1 MMTFLRSVPTAD
13 DVTSD
18 DVVDDTEE
26 LTGATHTTRTRRK
39 GLGDAPLAT
48 LFVLPVLVLL
58 GIFEFYPFV
67 AGVADS
73 FYHIDPYTFAK
84 APAGI
89 RNYVAALSD
98 PVTRHAF
105 IVSAEYVFGAVILQ
119 AVLGMAA
126 ALVLNQG
133 LKGQG
138 LWRGLMLMPFVVPA
152 IVTAMMFQFLFN
164 GSNGAVNYFLMKFG
178 LIHSPIAFVSHTT
191 TALLVIILVTTWH
204 HTPFMVIILLARL
217 QTVPQDA
224 LEAAAVD
231 GANAWQRFRK
241 ITLPWLLPVLLIGM
255 LLRTIWTATEFD
267 FPFLTTSGGPLYAT
281 TVVPIRVYSL
291 YSAQQDAGQA
301 AAVAVCLGVILL
313 LLALTYL
320 AFYRKS
326 EKALA

>member
-1 MMTFLRSVPTAD
+1 MTFLRSAPTAD

-18 DVVDDTEE
+18 SVGEGTEE
-26 LTGATHTTRTRRK
+26 SAALKRTTRMRRR

-73 FYHIDPYTFAK
+73 FYHINPYTFAK
-84 APAGI
+84 TPAGI
-89 RNYVAALSD
+89 GNYVTALSD

-105 IVSAEYVFGAVILQ
+105 IVSAEYVVGAVLLQ

-133 LKGQG
+133 LRGQG

-164 GSNGAVNYFLMKFG
+164 GTNGAVNYFMMKLG

-291 YSAQQDAGQA
+291 YSTQQDAGQA

>member
-1 MMTFLRSVPTAD
+1 MTNLRSPSTSVNTASSHTD
-13 DVTSD
+13 FDE
-18 DVVDDTEE
+18 TEE
-26 LTGATHTTRTRRK
+26 AGAIARATRLRRK
-39 GLGDAPLAT
+39 GLGDAPLAM
-48 LFVLPVLVLL
+48 LFVLPVLVIL

-84 APAGI
+84 TPAGI
-89 RNYVAALSD
+89 RNYVTVLSD

-105 IVSAEYVFGAVILQ
+105 VISAEYVVSAVVLQ

-164 GSNGAVNYFLMKFG
+164 GTNGAVNYFLMHLG
-178 LIHSPIAFVSHTT
+178 LIHNPIAFVSHTT
-191 TALLVIILVTTWH
+191 TALLVVILVTTWH

-217 QTVPQDA
+217 QTVPKDA

-267 FPFLTTSGGPLYAT
+267 FPYLTTSGGPLYAT

-291 YSAQQDAGQA
+291 YSVQQNAGEA

-320 AFYRKS
+320 FFYRKS